1 MVEQRMSQKKEQ
13 NENYLW
19 SRTGFFFLSVLFTD
33 AFATP
38 GHILALVDYL
48 INASGHRGTRTCVV
62 GRGRRGQG
70 WGGAAG
76 SKHADQCYGFG
87 VRFSG
92 WGDH

>member
-1 MVEQRMSQKKEQ
+1 MKIT
-13 NENYLW
+13 YGPGLD
-19 SRTGFFFLSVLFTD
+19 FFFLSVSFTD

-48 INASGHRGTRTCVV
+48 INAPGHRGTRTCVV

-92 WGDH
+92 WGTTEDFESTE